1 MRRAAPDERGP
12 GQDRGAALRP
22 LLGIEAAATPTRVR
36 DARLGARDGD
46 LVSGDPL
53 ERPVWSALT
62 TRQAKLAQ
70 GDRRAVRFEAAYGA
84 FAAAAD
90 ASRES
95 QSALA
100 ALPHDRNGLI
110 LVETTVQQ
118 APEGMEVI
126 FTASCVQMV
135 DEADVADARPAF
147 DVLSLSDDD
156 APEMLAL
163 ATLTRPGPFFERTH
177 QLGPF
182 IGVRV
187 AGKLVAMAGERM
199 QPEGFAELSGV
210 CVHPDHRGKG
220 YAAALSSI
228 VARRISARGET
239 PFLHAMA
246 DNRTAIR
253 LYDQLGFTHRR
264 DVVLTVLR
272 NRRV

>member
-1 MRRAAPDERGP
+1 
-12 GQDRGAALRP
+12 
-22 LLGIEAAATPTRVR
+22 
-36 DARLGARDGD
+36 
-46 LVSGDPL
+46 LVGGDPL
-53 ERPVWSALT
+53 ERPVWRALS

-70 GDRRAVRFEAAYGA
+70 GDGRAMRFAAAYGA

-100 ALPHDRNGLI
+100 ALPHDKNGLI
-110 LVETTVQQ
+110 LVETKIQP
-118 APEGMEVI
+118 APDGMEVI
-126 FTASCVQMV
+126 FTAPCVQMV
-135 DEADVADARPAF
+135 AEAEVVDVPPAF
-147 DVLSLSDDD
+147 DVMSLSDAD

-177 QLGPF
+177 QLGQF

-187 AGKLVAMAGERM
+187 AGELVAMAGERM
-199 QPEGFAELSGV
+199 QPEGLAELSGV

-228 VARRISARGET
+228 VGRRISARGET

-246 DNRTAIR
+246 DNLTAIR
-253 LYDQLGFTHRR
+253 LYRQLGFTLRR
-264 DVVLTVLR
+264 EVMLTVLR
-272 NRRV
+272 SKRV

>member
-1 MRRAAPDERGP
+1 
-12 GQDRGAALRP
+12 
-22 LLGIEAAATPTRVR
+22 
-36 DARLGARDGD
+36 
-46 LVSGDPL
+46 LVGGDPL
-53 ERPVWSALT
+53 ERPVWSALS

-70 GDRRAVRFEAAYGA
+70 GDARAMRFEAAYGA

-90 ASRES
+90 ASPES

-110 LVETTVQQ
+110 LVETTTQP
-118 APEGMEVI
+118 APEGMEVT
-126 FTASCVQMV
+126 FTATCVQMV
-135 DEADVADARPAF
+135 AEAEVAEAPPAF
-147 DVLSLSDDD
+147 NVIELSDAD

-182 IGVRV
+182 IGARV
-187 AGKLVAMAGERM
+187 AGELVAMAGERM
-199 QPEGFAELSGV
+199 QPQGMAELSGV

-220 YAAALSSI
+220 YAAALSSL

-246 DNRTAIR
+246 DNLTAIR
-253 LYDQLGFTHRR
+253 LYGQLGFTLRR
-264 DVVLTVLR
+264 EVMLTVLR
-272 NRRV
+272 SRRA